1 MGLYSKGCIYGWC
14 IFGELIYG
22 RGAYQRDFTVFIL
35 CQWTYSR
42 QITFHSYQWYN
53 HVYLTRQVSYLCINI
68 SLLDDKFLV
77 AVLFKTT
84 NKFKNYFRVKDLVP
98 ETLRS
103 NRFYKFLCGSCTA
116 SCVGKTDRHMKVRV
130 SEHQGVSTRTGKP
143 VKKTLS
149 TSVRDQMLI
158 CDHQAAWEGFI
169 TLGNMSDKFA
179 WEFKESL
186 FIKRDKSILDRNQ
199 RRNCYYSS
207 LPFSIIL
214 LYVRFVTFVYFTK
227 SHMTFDYYYHG
238 VNLQTGALPSKS
250 LFSLA

>member
-1 MGLYSKGCIYGWC
+1 M
-14 IFGELIYG
+14 
-22 RGAYQRDFTVFIL
+22 
-35 CQWTYSR
+35 
-42 QITFHSYQWYN
+42 
-53 HVYLTRQVSYLCINI
+53 SYLCINI

-103 NRFYKFLCGSCTA
+103 ISCTA

-158 CDHQAAWEGFI
+158 CDHQAA
-169 TLGNMSDKFA
+169 
-179 WEFKESL
+179 
-186 FIKRDKSILDRNQ
+186 
-199 RRNCYYSS
+199 
-207 LPFSIIL
+207 
-214 LYVRFVTFVYFTK
+214 
-227 SHMTFDYYYHG
+227 
-238 VNLQTGALPSKS
+238 
-250 LFSLA
+250 

>member
-1 MGLYSKGCIYGWC
+1 M
-14 IFGELIYG
+14 
-22 RGAYQRDFTVFIL
+22 
-35 CQWTYSR
+35 
-42 QITFHSYQWYN
+42 
-53 HVYLTRQVSYLCINI
+53 SYLCINI

-77 AVLFKTT
+77 AVLFKTK

-103 NRFYKFLCGSCTA
+103 NRFYKFKCGSCKA

-130 SEHQGVSTRTGKP
+130 SEHQGVSTRTRKP

-227 SHMTFDYYYHG
+227 NHMTFDYYYHG

>member
-22 RGAYQRDFTVFIL
+22 RGAYQQDFTVFIL

-227 SHMTFDYYYHG
+227 NHMTFDYYYHG